1 MVAGKPSGKDGGSWT
16 EIDPKNMFRVTF
28 EDLPEEDQ
36 RQIKEE
42 MRRKMEEVEATK
54 LRNKLACY
62 QRTRGGIIQKEDT
75 AKATAL
81 KVNSSPLT
89 HEDLVHLVDVSVASK
104 YGADLVQLT
113 CVLVEDMPNWSIS
126 RNYKEI

>member
-16 EIDPKNMFRVTF
+16 EIDPKNMFGVTF

-113 CVLVEDMPNWSIS
+113 CVLAEDVPNWSIS